1 MRPAQTSQLESR
13 RFPLWVG
20 LALSVATV
28 GPTLAMAGNGQ
39 ELIGSV
45 GKAVPLVF
53 VIGLVGV
60 ALVGYSFVRLTR
72 HLNHAGSVYALV
84 GVTIGP
90 RAGFFAG
97 FTMLGAYLGF
107 SIGTLALTAAFA
119 NSFLA
124 ELQAGSAHP
133 VEVPWLV
140 TVAVAGAASLA
151 LTGRDTRVL
160 AKILLGIEGVGIIA
174 MVVLAVVIIARGG
187 AAPTG
192 LDFGTFTPSGV
203 SAGAV
208 LAGVVAAFLSWAGFE
223 ACTSMGEETGNPG
236 REIPRA
242 IAGTLALT
250 GVLFIVVMFAQTVG
264 FGTDAA
270 GLAKFAAS
278 SNTLGDLGTSYIGRW
293 FGLLVILTATVGGFG
308 CHMAT
313 AATSGRML
321 FAFGRDGLAPTAL
334 ARVDPQTGGPRR
346 AVWVVVAGA
355 VAANLIS
362 GALRWPPV
370 TSGDRALDTYFL
382 FAVAGSVCLMV
393 CYLLVEA
400 AAVWF
405 VSAPKFAA
413 VHGGSGRIAGVLLP
427 SAGVLV
433 IGAVLWFSVKDSTS
447 PWAAPM
453 LGLYW
458 CVAGLAVVLAA
469 SGRAERV
476 GATLAAEV
484 ARIART
490 P

>member
-1 MRPAQTSQLESR
+1 M
-13 RFPLWVG
+13 
-20 LALSVATV
+20 SVATV

-39 ELIGSV
+39 ELVGTV
-45 GKAVPLVF
+45 GKSVPLVF

-60 ALVGYSFVRLTR
+60 SLVGYSFVRLTR

-84 GVTIGP
+84 GVTVGP
-90 RAGFFAG
+90 RTGFFAG
-97 FTMLGAYLGF
+97 FAMLGAYLGF

-124 ELQAGSAHP
+124 ELQAGAEHP
-133 VEVPWLV
+133 IEVPWTV
-140 TVAVAGAASLA
+140 TVVIAGLASLV

-160 AKILLGIEGVGIIA
+160 AKVLLAIEGVGIIA
-174 MVVLAVVIIARGG
+174 MVVLAGVILGRGG

-192 LDFGTFTPSGV
+192 LDFGTFTASGV
-203 SAGAV
+203 STGAV
-208 LAGVVAAFLSWAGFE
+208 LSGVVAAFLSWAGFE
-223 ACTSMGEETGNPG
+223 ACTSMGEETADP
-236 REIPRA
+236 RKEIPRA

-278 SNTLGDLGTSYIGRW
+278 TNTLGDLGTSYIGRW
-293 FGLLVILTATVGGFG
+293 FGLIVILTATVGGFG

-321 FAFGRDGLAPTAL
+321 FAFGRDGLAPKAL
-334 ARVDPQTGGPRR
+334 SRIDPQTGGPRR
-346 AVWVVVAGA
+346 AVWLIVTVA
-355 VAANLIS
+355 VAANLVCA
-362 GALRWPPV
+362 ALRWPPL

-393 CYLLVEA
+393 CYLLVEV

-405 VSAPKFAA
+405 AGARRFTP
-413 VHGGSGRIAGVLLP
+413 VHGGSGRITGVLLP
-427 SAGVLV
+427 SAGMVV
-433 IGAVLWFSVKDSTS
+433 IGAVLWFSIKDTDSR
-447 PWAAPM
+447 WAAPM

-458 CVAGLAVVLAA
+458 CVGGVAIVLAA
-469 SGRAERV
+469 SRRAERV

-484 ARIART
+484 ARIAHT
-490 P
+490 A